1 MIQVQWTDNLSILR
15 IQSPRNVCVLLAIV
29 QVKIYPELCKLSIR
43 QHFVNYID
51 IFIFGEGAGDKTM
64 CKGTPERNVMV
75 NVLILRAKDSAPSN
89 TGLDLQMAV
98 WARKKYNPVQSDCKE
113 SQVK

>member
-1 MIQVQWTDNLSILR
+1 
-15 IQSPRNVCVLLAIV
+15 
-29 QVKIYPELCKLSIR
+29 
-43 QHFVNYID
+43 
-51 IFIFGEGAGDKTM
+51 M

-75 NVLILRAKDSAPSN
+75 NVLILCAKDSAPSN